1 MKKIFLFLLFLTAC
15 QGEENKALI
24 PEAKPLQEEPVE
36 RRNEVVVQVS
46 DSISSFFTNLFTSEF
61 QDKPDMIY
69 LGEAHNRPSIT
80 IPTKQVTT
88 IRGGDPM
95 VGFFY
100 ELVLESGDSLVID
113 LYTLQVGAD
122 KTVVYPIF
130 DILNGGTPWS
140 ETNFDFLLYKKNID
154 EQTIGIG
161 VNPQRSG
168 FHYNA
173 KGVFE
178 NALVLLD
185 KLKQQGDISETFY
198 TRKKYD
204 VQLEFR
210 KNQIWSMMR
219 KKETLDVDSFN
230 IPTDD
235 DLQFDN
241 ENYISYLRALIQ
253 YKNFRKEGRVPNVRA
268 FDFVLANEQLWS
280 EKVRLALLNS
290 YLKSIL
296 FVEKPQFNTYL
307 EKFKAVNTNSDYA
320 SKWEGLLSDLNKDK
334 ERFNQSNR
342 NIGTL
347 TNLVDDSAVTF
358 EEVLAKQKGK
368 LVLVDFWASWCAPCR
383 EEMPSLKALK
393 GTFAESELVVIE
405 ISIDKQY
412 NAWEKAARME
422 GLAPEKYNY
431 LISNWE
437 KTALYKNY
445 EIKTIPRYLLFDQAG
460 QIIDSDAPR
469 PSDNALVELI
479 KANI

>member
-1 MKKIFLFLLFLTAC
+1 MKKIFLFLLFFTAC
-15 QGEENKALI
+15 QGEADKVQT
-24 PEAKPLQEEPVE
+24 PEASPIQEPVE
-36 RRNEVVVQVS
+36 RPNEVVIQVS
-46 DSISSFFTNLFTSEF
+46 DSITSFFTNLFTSEF
-61 QDKPDMIY
+61 QDKPDMVY
-69 LGEAHNRPSIT
+69 LGAAHNRSSIT
-80 IPTKQVTT
+80 IPTQEDISIK
-88 IRGGDPM
+88 GGDPM

-100 ELVLESGDSLVID
+100 QLALAKGDSLVVD
-113 LYTLQVGAD
+113 LYTLQVGTD
-122 KTVVYPIF
+122 KVVVYPIF
-130 DILNGGTPWS
+130 DILNGATPWN

-161 VNPQRSG
+161 VGPQKDR

-178 NALVLLD
+178 DAVELLD
-185 KLKQQGDISETFY
+185 LLKEQGDISDTFY

-204 VQLEFR
+204 AQLEFR
-210 KNQIWSMMR
+210 KNQLWSMMR
-219 KKETLDVDSFN
+219 KKEALNLDAFN

-235 DLQFDN
+235 DTQFDN
-241 ENYISYLRALIQ
+241 ENYINYLRALIQ
-253 YKNFRKEGRVPNVRA
+253 YQNFRKEGRVPNARA
-268 FDFVLANEQLWS
+268 FDFVLANEQTWGG
-280 EKVRLALLNS
+280 KVRLALLDS
-290 YLKSIL
+290 YLKSIF
-296 FVEKPQFNTYL
+296 FVEKTKFNAYH
-307 EKFKAVNTNSDYA
+307 EKFKTVNTNSDYA
-320 SKWEGLLSDLNKDK
+320 SKWEGLLSDLNKEE

-347 TNLVDDSAVTF
+347 TNLVEDSAVTF

-383 EEMPSLKALK
+383 EEMPNLKALK

-422 GLAPEKYNY
+422 GLAQEKHNY

-445 EIKTIPRYLLFDQAG
+445 KIKTIPRYLLFDQAG
-460 QIIDSDAPR
+460 QIIDHDAPR
-469 PSDNALVELI
+469 PSDNALVALI
-479 KANI
+479 KAHI